1 MKRFAAIGFAR
12 RLAGLPA
19 QVVLAALLV
28 NLCMSTAS
36 GEAAR
41 PVRIVAF
48 GDSLTAGLG
57 VAPQDAFPVQLQR
70 ALRSRGVAAEVIN
83 AGVSGDTSGAGLQ
96 RLEWAVPASADAVI
110 LELGANDALRGIDP
124 KLTRA
129 ALEKIINR
137 LQAKGL
143 GILIAGMRA
152 PQNWG
157 DAYARDFDSVFP
169 ELAAASGSMLYPFF
183 LDGVALQPDL
193 NQADGLHPTA
203 KGVAVIVERMLPKV
217 LELIERVEAKRK
229 AAASRG

>member
-1 MKRFAAIGFAR
+1 MKRFAAIGFSR

-36 GEAAR
+36 GEPAR

-70 ALRSRGVAAEVIN
+70 ALRSRGAAAEVIN
-83 AGVSGDTSGAGLQ
+83 AGVSGDTSAAGLQ
-96 RLEWAVPASADAVI
+96 RLEWAVPANADAVI

-157 DAYARDFDSVFP
+157 DAYARDFDNVFP
-169 ELAAASGSMLYPFF
+169 ELAAASGTMLYPFF

-193 NQADGLHPTA
+193 NQPDGLHPTA
-203 KGVAVIVERMLPKV
+203 KGVAVIVERMLPNV

>member
-1 MKRFAAIGFAR
+1 MKRFAAICFAR

-28 NLCMSTAS
+28 NLCMPAAS
-36 GEAAR
+36 GEPAR
-41 PVRIVAF
+41 PVQIVAF

-57 VAPQDAFPVQLQR
+57 VAPQDAFPEQLQR

-129 ALEKIINR
+129 ALEKIVKR

-157 DAYARDFDSVFP
+157 DAYARDFDSIFP

-183 LDGVALQPDL
+183 LDGVAMQPDL

-217 LELIERVEAKRK
+217 LELIERVEAKRN